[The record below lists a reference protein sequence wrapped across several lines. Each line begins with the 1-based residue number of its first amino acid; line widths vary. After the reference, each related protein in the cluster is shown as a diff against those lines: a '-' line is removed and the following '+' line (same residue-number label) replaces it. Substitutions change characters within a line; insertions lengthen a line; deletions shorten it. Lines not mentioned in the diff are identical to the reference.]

1 MSQVDIPLAP
11 FFIGKLLG
19 RKNYFDELHGLD
31 PQLHKSLLQIKK
43 FKGDVEDLCLDF
55 TVSSGEMMGHKPLEL
70 FPGGA
75 SVNVTNSNRHQY
87 VHLVADYRLN
97 QQIALQCRH
106 FIHGFSKVC
115 VVLLSAV
122 VVLQRVFCVCKGFF
136 WCCQAFNRATGFLK
150 RARCRLFPKRCSA
163 CSIPRKCRFI
173 SLFFT
178 PPPPLFFSRFVC
190 SMLSLNVLG
199 SAF

>member
-87 VHLVADYRLN
+87 EPSLPSVYFCNILPRYVHLVADYRLN

-115 VVLLSAV
+115 VFLLSAV
-122 VVLQRVFCVCKGFF
+122 VVLQRVFCFCKGFF
-136 WCCQAFNRATGFLK
+136 GFVK
-150 RARCRLFPKRCSA
+150 RWTVRPVF
-163 CSIPRKCRFI
+163 
-173 SLFFT
+173 
-178 PPPPLFFSRFVC
+178 
-190 SMLSLNVLG
+190 
-199 SAF
+199 